1 MSGPSSSE
9 EVTYDLARKALLWGP
24 AVVGLLGPAGL
35 LTGAAAAVAI
45 MCSHSNDGS
54 ESNASQ
60 ANENSQ
66 CPTCRDW
73 SKVGAIDGENP
84 W

>member
-1 MSGPSSSE
+1 MSRSSSSE
-9 EVTYDLARKALLWGP
+9 EVTYELARKALLWGP

-35 LTGAAAAVAI
+35 LAGAAAAVAV

-60 ANENSQ
+60 ANENTLGVECIPSQ
-66 CPTCRDW
+66 REYTR
-73 SKVGAIDGENP
+73 SLRI
-84 W
+84 